1 MKKRI
6 WKITKRAAM
15 IFGAVVVLLFAS
27 IVYPP
32 LGNYVFSFAF
42 GCWYPR
48 VGKTECTL
56 GARTETLAIYKAYGK
71 PFLLVGPCRFSDD
84 DPEYVDF
91 FFVNK
96 NQVVRTAID
105 KGGDSWFRMYDMLFI
120 LDDMTVWDRVRL
132 PYWDDLENDPGSSV
146 TLDAAR
152 GVYVYE
158 FRIRNRTVPVS
169 FAIPARFYTSDMLDH
184 PFDASL

>member
-6 WKITKRAAM
+6 WKIIKRAAM
-15 IFGAVVVLLFAS
+15 VFGAAVLLLFAS
-27 IVYPP
+27 IAYPP

-91 FFVNK
+91 FFVNRD
-96 NQVVRTAID
+96 QVIRTAID
-105 KGGDSWFRMYDMLFI
+105 KGGDAWFRMYDMLFI

-152 GVYVYE
+152 GVYVYH

-184 PFDASL
+184 PFDPSL